1 MKGVRAEKFNHCPQK
16 IIFKEEFDA
25 SHLIMHIFRSHR
37 HACCLSHLWS
47 PGLNMVLT
55 GGRKD
60 FFNQTTK
67 ERNKVQGRCFYDM
80 FILLNRI
87 IADTYLLLMLD
98 LIGFSSDLREV
109 GIFYSPNINAS
120 R

>member
-1 MKGVRAEKFNHCPQK
+1 
-16 IIFKEEFDA
+16 
-25 SHLIMHIFRSHR
+25 
-37 HACCLSHLWS
+37 
-47 PGLNMVLT
+47 MVLT

-60 FFNQTTK
+60 FFNQITK

-87 IADTYLLLMLD
+87 IADKYLLLMLD
-98 LIGFSSDLREV
+98 LIGFSSELREV